1 MCSMRACL
9 VETSEAFC
17 DIDALAL
24 EIPHLLK
31 KRFQL
36 ALSPYGILPSRL
48 MCNLQI
54 DSNLAGGIT
63 SVSLNYLVTA
73 IFCCAVASCR

>member
-17 DIDALAL
+17 DINALAL

-31 KRFQL
+31 KLFQL
-36 ALSPYGILPSRL
+36 ALSPSGILLSRL

-54 DSNLAGGIT
+54 DSNLAGSIT
-63 SVSLNYLVTA
+63 NVSLNYLVVA
-73 IFCCAVASCR
+73 ICCCEVASCR